1 MPTWEHFGTSQSKRP
16 AIGQESPLP
25 QAVRLRLGL
34 PSSVRKSFL
43 LAIQTCRPPKRH
55 FTTALKRYRGKRR
68 WAAVTNQVRE
78 ATIGLPSIWVMHP
91 LALAC
96 GQPQR
101 GGKKLAQDV
110 SPGKS

>member
-1 MPTWEHFGTSQSKRP
+1 MPTWEHFGTSQSRRP

-34 PSSVRKSFL
+34 QSSARKFFL

-68 WAAVTNQVRE
+68 WAVTNQVRE
-78 ATIGLPSIWVMHP
+78 ATIGLPSILGDAAAGPVFR
-91 LALAC
+91 LAPE
-96 GQPQR
+96 GR
-101 GGKKLAQDV
+101 KEI
-110 SPGKS
+110 SPGQS